1 MPRILAARGV
11 ANPVG
16 EFWSN
21 TTLLVPPEADVP
33 FRNAFTGAA
42 VAAAPEG
49 DARVLRLSALFA
61 DFPVAL
67 LESAA

>member
-1 MPRILAARGV
+1 
-11 ANPVG
+11 
-16 EFWSN
+16 
-21 TTLLVPPEADVP
+21 VPL
-33 FRNAFTGAA
+33 RNAFTGAA

-49 DARVLRLSALFA
+49 DARVVRLSTLFA